1 MHYSMQI
8 KDFWMATSRFHHLQ
22 PRGNNQHKEGHYATI
37 IFLYSLPVVWLSLL
51 DVGSYNF
58 AAYIYRKNVLFN
70 NRSDLDDAILDE
82 NDNSSGR
89 YCCSRRVLIARR

>member
-1 MHYSMQI
+1 MHYIMQI
-8 KDFWMATSRFHHLQ
+8 KYFWMAISRFHRLQ
-22 PRGNNQHKEGHYATI
+22 PRGNNQHKEGLYATI
-37 IFLYSLPVVWLSLL
+37 ISYIACQSFGSLCWTLEAII
-51 DVGSYNF
+51 F
-58 AAYIYRKNVLFN
+58 AAYMFRKNVLIN